1 MYKSSF
7 CVHKSAAFLG
17 VFWVL
22 EKNRRQADVTNQWNS
37 FLENKGLFW
46 SAKTTLISFHASI
59 FALFITFHPR
69 SKSWLLPSRIFYKLR
84 EIFLAGFSL
93 TVLELSR
100 FPLHH
105 GWDLSYF
112 QIETRAVSFWKDFV
126 RPLNRKCARKK
137 PFLLIL
143 DVKYKATSYIA
154 FLLEVHPYIKSKFN
168 LSVFQNRLLSTRETN
183 A

>member
-1 MYKSSF
+1 MSIPLKCQVFMSKSYFS
-7 CVHKSAAFLG
+7 VHKSAAFLG

-22 EKNRRQADVTNQWNS
+22 EKNRRQADVTNQSNS
-37 FLENKGLFW
+37 VLENKGLFW

-84 EIFLAGFSL
+84 EISLVGFPQ

-105 GWDLSYF
+105 AWDLGYF
-112 QIETRAVSFWKDFV
+112 QIEAWAVSFWKHFV
-126 RPLNRKCARKK
+126 RGVTGSALERS
-137 PFLLIL
+137 L
-143 DVKYKATSYIA
+143 SY
-154 FLLEVHPYIKSKFN
+154 
-168 LSVFQNRLLSTRETN
+168 
-183 A
+183 